1 MAAFNRV
8 ILMGNLTRD
17 PELKQAPSGSS
28 VVDLRLAVS
37 EKYRDKQTGATK
49 EVTCFVDVV
58 AWNRLAEICQQYLFK
73 GRPILV
79 EGRLQYDEWKT
90 KDGET
95 RNKLRVRA
103 DIIQFLGS
111 AQGAREEPETET
123 DSADSAVPAAKAV
136 IKPQAVTAE
145 DASQE
150 PAEQAGDADDL
161 PF

>member
-1 MAAFNRV
+1 MAASFNRV

-37 EKYRDKQTGATK
+37 EQYRDKQTGAAK

-58 AWNRLAEICQQYLFK
+58 AWNRLAELCQQYLVK
-73 GRPILV
+73 GRAILV

-90 KDGET
+90 KEGEA

-103 DIIQFLGS
+103 DIIRFLGPPPT
-111 AQGAREEPETET
+111 RE
-123 DSADSAVPAAKAV
+123 PAAGTPGAAAPPAAGTAAPPEEVPPVAV
-136 IKPQAVTAE
+136 EEVPQ
-145 DASQE
+145 DE
-150 PAEQAGDADDL
+150 PADDDDDL